1 MITRDTVYGYL
12 AFMMALVT
20 DQVTKAAILE
30 RAEGAGWTEQVTEFF
45 NLVLVFNQGVSFGLF
60 GESRLPYQDLLL
72 AGLAALVALVLLKWI
87 SGQLGER
94 LSLAYGLIA
103 GGALGNAIDRLRIG
117 AVVDFLDF
125 HWQGWHWPSFNIADS
140 AIFIGVVL
148 VLVDALFGS
157 EERSKKKAD
166 V

>member
-1 MITRDTVYGYL
+1 MVTRDTVYGYL
-12 AFMMALVT
+12 SFVMVLVT
-20 DQVTKAAILE
+20 DQATKQASLE
-30 RAEGAGWTEQVTEFF
+30 SAKGAGWSLQVTEFF
-45 NLVLVFNQGVSFGLF
+45 NLVLVFNRGVSFGLL
-60 GESRLPYQDLLL
+60 GDSRLPYQDLLL

-103 GGALGNAIDRLRIG
+103 GGALGNAVDRLRIG

-125 HWQGWHWPSFNIADS
+125 HWAGWHWPSFNIADS
-140 AIFIGVVL
+140 AIFIGVLL

-157 EERSKKKAD
+157 EDKSKKKAD

>member
-1 MITRDTVYGYL
+1 MLTRGTIYGFI
-12 AFMMALVT
+12 AFAMALVT
-20 DQVTKAAILE
+20 DQITKLAILQ
-30 RAEGAGWTEQVTEFF
+30 RAEGIGWNLPVTDFM
-45 NLVLVFNQGVSFGLF
+45 NLVLVYNRGVSFGMF
-60 GESRLPYQDLLL
+60 GDSRLPYQDLLL
-72 AGLAALVALVLLKWI
+72 AGLALVVALVLLKWI
-87 SGQLGER
+87 TGNLGDR

-103 GGALGNAIDRLRIG
+103 GGALGNAIDRVRIG

-125 HWQGWHWPSFNIADS
+125 HWQDLHWPAFNVADS

-157 EERSKKKAD
+157 NEGSKKKAD